1 MPRTTH
7 DQRPLWEPWLAW
19 QQLPD
24 QVRQQVLD
32 VLTAFYLE
40 TVHNDTELK
49 PDDSSSNDETTTSAT

>member
-24 QVRQQVLD
+24 HVCQQVLD

-40 TVHNDTELK
+40 TVHNETELK
-49 PDDSSSNDETTTSAT
+49 PDDSSSDDETTTSAT